1 MDAITLAEL
10 RETPLSADEVLRA
23 VRDDRAGGT
32 TFFIGTVRDHD
43 ADRGVTALSY
53 SAHPTAEARLREVL
67 ERTVTDSAA
76 SAEDAGGP
84 GDVVYRV
91 AALHRVGDLK
101 IGDAAVIVAAA
112 AAHRATAFAACRRL
126 IDDIKAE
133 VPIWK
138 HQRFDDGAEEW
149 VGTP

>member
-10 RETPLSADEVLRA
+10 RETPLSVDEVLNA

-53 SAHPTAEARLREVL
+53 SAHPTATARLREVL
-67 ERTVTDSAA
+67 ERIVADSAA
-76 SAEDAGGP
+76 DGVGGGGGP
-84 GDVVYRV
+84 VYRV
-91 AALHRVGDLK
+91 AAVHRVGDLK
-101 IGDAAVIVAAA
+101 IGDAAVVVAAA
-112 AAHRATAFAACRRL
+112 AAHREAAFAVCRRL
-126 IDDIKAE
+126 IDDIKAG

-138 HQRFDDGAEEW
+138 HQQFDDGAEEW